1 MGSTLRHLV
10 TNPKCLAKARAEIEA
25 ADAAGLLSSPVQY
38 HETREHLPYVMACI
52 KEGGLRLDPPATN
65 LFFRVVPPGGAK
77 IADVIVPE
85 GYEMTSHAYV
95 VQRDPELY
103 GPDPLEFR
111 PERWLEGGEKRAAE
125 LESGLFV
132 FGVGPRVCLGKDI
145 AVFELYKLIPE
156 VSFVIIVSGIWSEEL
171 TGMQIIRRFDM
182 ELLDKG
188 RYVVAGGVAYNKDF
202 TVKMRVRE

>member
-10 TNPKCLAKARAEIEA
+10 TNPECLAKARAEIDA

-38 HETREHLPYVMACI
+38 HETREHLPYVAACI
-52 KEGGLRLDPPATN
+52 KEAGLRLDPPATN
-65 LFFRVVPPGGAK
+65 LFSRMVPPGGAK
-77 IADVIVPE
+77 IAGVLIPE

-103 GPDPLEFR
+103 GPDSLEFR
-111 PERWLEGGEKRAAE
+111 PKRWLEGGEKRAAE

-156 VSFVIIVSGIWSEEL
+156 VSDRPWLI
-171 TGMQIIRRFDM
+171 
-182 ELLDKG
+182 
-188 RYVVAGGVAYNKDF
+188 
-202 TVKMRVRE
+202 